1 MGNCYYLSALSSLAE
16 VPSNILDRFETKEI
30 NKAGIYLVTLFVNGV
45 QTPVVVDDW
54 IPVNRNK
61 RPAFASNKE

>member
-1 MGNCYYLSALSSLAE
+1 M
-16 VPSNILDRFETKEI
+16 PSNILDRFETKEI